1 MNDKAKIRLSAFEI
15 ELVTNTEW
23 IFAKQLIIEKVYH
36 LFGRLNEDFKKIIG
50 EEKNFFIPELQKKN
64 GKISKGENYKGLPYI
79 ILDYPALFSKENIF
93 AVRTLFWWG
102 NYFSISLH
110 LSGKYLQHLRQSQSV
125 FSFLQDND
133 FSVCINENEWQHDF
147 EESNYVNIS
156 KLNLEEINK
165 IFEKPF
171 FKIAQ
176 KIDLQEW
183 DKVAIFLTGIFKK
196 LIDFIAISFP
206 ACEKAL

>member
-1 MNDKAKIRLSAFEI
+1 KAKIRLSAFEI

-50 EEKNFFIPELQKKN
+50 EEKIFFIPELQKKN

-183 DKVAIFLTGIFKK
+183 DKAEIFLTGIFKK

>member
-50 EEKNFFIPELQKKN
+50 EEKIFFIPELQKKN

-183 DKVAIFLTGIFKK
+183 DKAEIFLTGIFKK